1 MQNSMRLL
9 LVAVLGVSASLSA
22 RPKPAGGQELQV
34 DLGANNVVRF
44 ISRASIEEFE
54 GVTDRIDGFV
64 LLDGPTLT
72 GETGGDDTELYLE
85 VDLASL
91 DTGIGLRNRH
101 MRDNY
106 LEVAEYPYAS
116 YSGVI
121 VRSDP
126 IAEGGHRVTSRGS
139 FTVHGVS
146 RDMEI
151 PCDVTSAGD
160 IYRVAC
166 TFQVLL
172 SDHDIDIP
180 RIMFL
185 KLADEIRVD
194 LDFVMTLAVGGQGD
208 PE

>member
-1 MQNSMRLL
+1 MRHRMRPLL
-9 LVAVLGVSASLSA
+9 AAVAGVSASLMA
-22 RPKPAGGQELQV
+22 RPAPAQELQV
-34 DLGANNVVRF
+34 DLGADNVVRF

-54 GVTDRIDGFV
+54 GVTDRIDGYV
-64 LLDGPTLT
+64 LLDGEALT
-72 GETGGDDTELYLE
+72 AQTGGEDTELYLE

-106 LEVAEYPYAS
+106 LEVEEYPYAS

-121 VRSDP
+121 VHTVP

-160 IYRVAC
+160 VYRAAC
-166 TFQVLL
+166 SFQVLL
-172 SDHDIDIP
+172 SDHDIEIP
-180 RIMFL
+180 KIMFL
-185 KLADEIRVD
+185 KLADEIQVE
-194 LDFVMTLAVGGQGD
+194 LDFVMTLAPGGQGE
-208 PE
+208 P

>member
-1 MQNSMRLL
+1 MPNSMRLL
-9 LVAVLGVSASLSA
+9 LAAVAGVSASLIVVG
-22 RPKPAGGQELQV
+22 PAPAQELQV
-34 DLGANNVVRF
+34 DLGADNVVRF

-54 GVTDRIDGFV
+54 GVTDRIDGYV
-64 LLDGPTLT
+64 LLDGEGLT
-72 GETGGDDTELYLE
+72 AQTGGDDTELYLE

-126 IAEGGHRVTSRGS
+126 MAEGGHRVTSRGS

-160 IYRVAC
+160 VYRAAC

-172 SDHDIDIP
+172 SDHDIEIP
-180 RIMFL
+180 KIMFL
-185 KLADEIRVD
+185 KLADEIRVE
-194 LDFVMTLAVGGQGD
+194 LVFEQ
-208 PE
+208 E